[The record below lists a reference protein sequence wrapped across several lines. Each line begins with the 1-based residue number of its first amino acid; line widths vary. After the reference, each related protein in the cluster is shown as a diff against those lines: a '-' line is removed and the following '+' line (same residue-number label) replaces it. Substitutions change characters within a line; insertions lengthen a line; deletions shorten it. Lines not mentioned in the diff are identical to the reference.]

1 MPPRLSLRP
10 RQVLEEDRLGK
21 RIGHVQFG
29 LMGNEEIERL
39 AEYEVISDRGYEQ
52 PGRTPVVNG
61 VLDQMPMLRRT
72 EGKMVY
78 ELRPSADWDKGKAV
92 AWLRD
97 ALGGAAVAPIYIG
110 DDVADEDALAYV
122 ESVGGVGVKVSAE
135 ASPSTA
141 ASFMLRDP
149 AEVAAFLRGFV
160 DGPLE

>member
-61 VLDQMPMLRRT
+61 VLDRRLGMLH
-72 EGKMVY
+72 MQCHA
-78 ELRPSADWDKGKAV
+78 SAHAMAMAMHV
-92 AWLRD
+92 
-97 ALGGAAVAPIYIG
+97 
-110 DDVADEDALAYV
+110 
-122 ESVGGVGVKVSAE
+122 
-135 ASPSTA
+135 
-141 ASFMLRDP
+141 
-149 AEVAAFLRGFV
+149 
-160 DGPLE
+160 